1 MSRARDFADLAGSAD
16 AGGLTGKNKFIN
28 GSFLV
33 AQRGTSSTSAGY
45 VSLDRWYVSQ
55 SGGSTT
61 FSQETNSNPSETGG
75 LQKYARLNVSTSS
88 DFTGIRQAIEDVASV
103 PAETYTLS
111 FWAKGTAP
119 TGGLRCWA
127 TQDFGSGGSS
137 DVDISNVIITS
148 SLTSSWVRYTAQIT
162 IPSID
167 GKTIGA
173 GSFLLINIGQ
183 FSNTATTAYDLNI
196 TGVQLEVGETATPFE
211 HRSYADEL
219 NRCRRY
225 FTIVCGNDDNTFT
238 NTHAWTSD
246 EVIGHLD
253 LGNIE
258 FRANPT
264 ISKSA
269 NNHFQIRSGGISE
282 TTDNVTF
289 VQSNKLGH
297 CRAEFSGTGGLT
309 AGRGAWV
316 KLNTSSGYIHADA
329 EL

>member
-88 DFTGIRQAIEDVASV
+88 DFTSIRQAIEDVASV
-103 PAETYTLS
+103 PAGTYTLS

-137 DVDISNVIITS
+137 DVDISNVTITS

-196 TGVQLEVGETATPFE
+196 TGAQLEVGSATPFE
-211 HRSYADEL
+211 HRSYGDEL
-219 NRCRRY
+219 LRCKRY
-225 FTIVCGNDDNTFT
+225 FTRM
-238 NTHAWTSD
+238 SD
-246 EVIGHLD
+246 TDGSGHDGLAFAG
-253 LGNIE
+253 LM
-258 FRANPT
+258 
-264 ISKSA
+264 A
-269 NNHFQIRSGGISE
+269 NNTAARLAGRVLMPMRTDPTLSVTNDTQFSCRSYPSSFTPSSGMSFQSH
-282 TTDNVTF
+282 DNGAFIIACTAP
-289 VQSNKLGH
+289 SNQNAGY
-297 CRAEFSGTGGLT
+297 AITIESTGGH
-309 AGRGAWV
+309 
-316 KLNTSSGYIHADA
+316 IDADA

>member
-33 AQRGTSSTSAGY
+33 AQRGTSSTANGY
-45 VSLDRWYVSQ
+45 VSLDRWYANQ

-88 DFTGIRQAIEDVASV
+88 DFTSIRQPIEDVASV
-103 PAETYTLS
+103 PAGTYTLS

-119 TGGLRCWA
+119 TGGLYVWG

-137 DVDISNVIITS
+137 DVDVTEKLITS
-148 SLTSSWVRYTAQIT
+148 TLTSSWVRYTTQIT
-162 IPSID
+162 ISSID

-173 GSFLLINIGQ
+173 GSYLLINIGQ
-183 FSNTATTAYDLNI
+183 YSNTGATAYDLNI
-196 TGVQLEVGETATPFE
+196 AGVQLEVGDTATDFE

-219 NRCRRY
+219 LRCQRY
-225 FTIVCGNDDNTFT
+225 FFKLTDISGDGAGTFGHRYNNDSAKRTIEILYPTT
-238 NTHAWTSD
+238 MRTS
-246 EVIGHLD
+246 
-253 LGNIE
+253 
-258 FRANPT
+258 PT
-264 ISKSA
+264 L
-269 NNHFQIRSGGISE
+269 
-282 TTDNVTF
+282 NVTCPNT
-289 VQSNKLGH
+289 VDTNYIQPDGSTSVI
-297 CRAEFSGTGGLT
+297 SGVNAAYATYFT
-309 AGRGAWV
+309 AFQA
-316 KLNTSSGYIHADA
+316 SA